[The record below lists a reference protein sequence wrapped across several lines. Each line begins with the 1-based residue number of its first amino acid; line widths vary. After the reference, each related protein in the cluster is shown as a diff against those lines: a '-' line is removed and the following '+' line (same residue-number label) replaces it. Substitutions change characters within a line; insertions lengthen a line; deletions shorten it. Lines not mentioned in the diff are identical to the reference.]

1 MLVKA
6 SRVKGC
12 AVPIWLDPPPGT
24 GVMCVVI
31 ASARFVRHPVGYGGA
46 VAHLLAVDL
55 DDPADRTDRKTE
67 PHQPLRRTWIIG
79 WHEARQLVLAYI
91 SMTAVFAL
99 VGWVAFG
106 HHRRWWLVNVDER
119 ISRWFADQR
128 TDPLNTATLIGS
140 WLSETVTKIAV
151 TAIVVLILLRW
162 LHRWYEALVVAVA
175 LILEAMVF
183 ITSTFIVGRERPPV
197 PHLDGSPVGSSF
209 PSGHVAAAVCYAAI
223 AIVAG
228 RNCARRWVVVTLWTI
243 AVATPIIVGLSRMYR
258 GMHFM
263 SDVVA
268 GMILGVVSVVVTLL
282 ILTPAERERRA
293 GALPPAQRSTDTDLD
308 SAPANPVSASP
319 VPGGIS

>member
-1 MLVKA
+1 
-6 SRVKGC
+6 
-12 AVPIWLDPPPGT
+12 
-24 GVMCVVI
+24 
-31 ASARFVRHPVGYGGA
+31 
-46 VAHLLAVDL
+46 VAHLLAVDI
-55 DDPADRTDRKTE
+55 DDPADRTTSTTDQH
-67 PHQPLRRTWIIG
+67 PPLKRTWIIG
-79 WHEARQLVLAYI
+79 WDEARQLAFAYI
-91 SMTAVFAL
+91 AMTAVFAL

-106 HHRRWWLVNVDER
+106 DDRHWWLVDVDER
-119 ISRWFADQR
+119 LARWFAAQR

-140 WLSETVTKIAV
+140 WLSETVTKIVV

-183 ITSTFIVGRERPPV
+183 ITTTLIVGRDRPPV

-209 PSGHVAAAVCYAAI
+209 PSGHVAAAVCYVAI

-228 RNCARRWVVVTLWTI
+228 RNCAKRWIVVTLWTI
-243 AVATPIIVGLSRMYR
+243 ALATPIIVGLSRMYR

-268 GMILGVVSVVVTLL
+268 GMILGIVSVVVTLL
-282 ILTPAERERRA
+282 ILTPAERARRA
-293 GALPPAQRSTDTDLD
+293 HALPSAEPADTELR
-308 SAPANPVSASP
+308 P

>member
-1 MLVKA
+1 
-6 SRVKGC
+6 
-12 AVPIWLDPPPGT
+12 
-24 GVMCVVI
+24 
-31 ASARFVRHPVGYGGA
+31 

-55 DDPADRTDRKTE
+55 DDPADRSDATTRT
-67 PHQPLRRTWIIG
+67 HQPLKRTWIIG
-79 WHEARQLVLAYI
+79 WHEARQLAFAYI
-91 SMTAVFAL
+91 AMTAVFAL

-106 HHRRWWLVNVDER
+106 DDRHWWLVDVDER
-119 ISRWFADQR
+119 VARWFAAQR

-151 TAIVVLILLRW
+151 TAVVVLILLRW

-183 ITSTFIVGRERPPV
+183 ISTTWIVGRPRPAV

-228 RNCARRWVVVTLWTI
+228 RNGARRWIVVTLWTI
-243 AVATPIIVGLSRMYR
+243 ALASPIIVGLSRMYR

-282 ILTPAERERRA
+282 ILTRAERARRA
-293 GALPPAQRSTDTDLD
+293 RALPSVQRVADNEPGPVPAGPVPAGPV
-308 SAPANPVSASP
+308 SAGPVSASP
-319 VPGGIS
+319 VSASPVSGGIS

>member
-1 MLVKA
+1 
-6 SRVKGC
+6 
-12 AVPIWLDPPPGT
+12 
-24 GVMCVVI
+24 
-31 ASARFVRHPVGYGGA
+31 
-46 VAHLLAVDL
+46 VAHLFAIDR
-55 DDPADRTDRKTE
+55 DDTGDRTTDDSE
-67 PHQPLRRTWIIG
+67 WHEPLRRTWIIG
-79 WHEARQLVLAYI
+79 WHEVGLLAVAYLA
-91 SMTAVFAL
+91 MTAVFAL
-99 VGWVAFG
+99 AGWVAFG
-106 HHRRWWLVNVDER
+106 DDRRWWLVDLDER
-119 ISRWFADQR
+119 IARWFADQR

-140 WLSETVTKIAV
+140 WMSETVTKIVV

-183 ITSTFIVGRERPPV
+183 ITTTFIVGRSRPPV

-228 RNCARRWVVVTLWTI
+228 RNCAKRWVVATLWTI
-243 AVATPIIVGLSRMYR
+243 AVLTPIIVGLSRMYR

-268 GMILGVVSVVVTLL
+268 GMILGAVSVAVTLL
-282 ILTPAERERRA
+282 ILTPPERERRTHTT
-293 GALPPAQRSTDTDLD
+293 LPAERAEHSTRE
-308 SAPANPVSASP
+308 P